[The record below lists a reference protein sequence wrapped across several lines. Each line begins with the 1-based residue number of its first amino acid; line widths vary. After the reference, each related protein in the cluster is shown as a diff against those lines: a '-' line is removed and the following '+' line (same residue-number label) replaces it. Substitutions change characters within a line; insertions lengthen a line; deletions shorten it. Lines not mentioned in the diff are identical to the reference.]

1 MSLPRGERAFP
12 GPICVGVNSEKQ
24 EINHKITKDTKL
36 RALFF
41 LVTFVPCGGESISL
55 AFGQKE
61 TGAEKSQRNQSN
73 YPGALWSYLA
83 APFFAGRELPLNA

>member
-1 MSLPRGERAFP
+1 MASVHRE
-12 GPICVGVNSEKQ
+12 EQ
-24 EINHKITKDTKL
+24 EIHHKVTKDTKV

-41 LVTFVPCGGESISL
+41 LVTFVLGGESISL

-73 YPGALWSYLA
+73 YSVALRSYLA
-83 APFFAGRELPLNA
+83 APVSLEESSR